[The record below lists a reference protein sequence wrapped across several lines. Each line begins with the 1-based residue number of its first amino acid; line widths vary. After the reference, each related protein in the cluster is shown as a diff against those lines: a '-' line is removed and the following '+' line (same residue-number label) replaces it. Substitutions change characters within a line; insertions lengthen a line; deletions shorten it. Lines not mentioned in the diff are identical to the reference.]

1 MATSKTTSKTTSAA
15 PAAAMEGL
23 LPSFDDLSKM
33 LQQFKLPGIDVSAI
47 AESQRKDFEALA
59 EANRQAYA
67 GMQALAQRR
76 NEMLKDAFAGM
87 TGPDT
92 LSRQTA
98 QVQQRVQQ
106 IVDNFRE
113 LAQMEAETRN
123 QAWKVLQD
131 RYQENV
137 ANLQALLQPK
147 R

>member
-1 MATSKTTSKTTSAA
+1 
-15 PAAAMEGL
+15 MEGL

-92 LSRQTA
+92 LSRQTE